1 MGSKITNLCYLPNDE
16 PLDATDCAIC
26 FHLSKYSAIA
36 TTEGIRAIPIPVPG
50 VALENILTWWAYNG
64 VIIVRVI
71 LFQLAY

>member
-1 MGSKITNLCYLPNDE
+1 MKVSYKFRVKTRFIACNEENSTNFCYLPNDE

-50 VALENILTWWAYNG
+50 VALENILTW
-64 VIIVRVI
+64 
-71 LFQLAY
+71 